1 MKPDIIL
8 ILGYVMML
16 GLTYT
21 GLTLSHGTPAEIWSG
36 EGFLMA
42 FGGAC
47 VGAVA
52 CCSPQEVKDALQAI
66 KVAFVNQVY
75 DHEKLIADFVNY
87 AGISR
92 KDGLLGLEKVVGQI
106 TDPFLSKSI
115 QMAIDGVEP
124 DLVEERLQLELAAM
138 EERHTRTRGTFDTA
152 ATFSPAFGMI
162 GTIMGL
168 VLLLKALDDPSSL
181 GPKMAMALLSTF
193 YGVFACYAF
202 FTPIAKKLERKHKHE
217 NTYRQMIMKGV
228 IWLQTGDSPRS
239 IEGKLRSFLREKK

>member
-1 MKPDIIL
+1 VKPDIVL
-8 ILGYVMML
+8 IMGYVLML
-16 GLTYT
+16 GLTYA
-21 GLTLSHGTPAEIWSG
+21 GLTLSHGTPSEIWSG

-42 FGGAC
+42 FGGAL
-47 VGAVA
+47 VGAIA
-52 CCSPQEVKDALQAI
+52 CCSGQEIKDAIQAV
-66 KVAFVNQVY
+66 KVAFTTQLY

-106 TDPFLSKSI
+106 TDPFMSKSI

-124 DLVEERLQLELAAM
+124 DLVEERLSLELAAM
-138 EERHTRTRGTFDTA
+138 EERHIRTRSTFDTA

-202 FTPIAKKLERKHKHE
+202 FTPLAKKLERKHKHE
-217 NTYRQMIMKGV
+217 NTYRQMIMKGI

-239 IEGKLRSFLREKK
+239 IESKLRAFLREKK